1 MVGLEYPGEG
11 AIINIK
17 IAGPTTDLL
26 MLADKICIYLN
37 LLFRQDYS
45 DH

>member
-26 MLADKICIYLN
+26 KEN
-37 LLFRQDYS
+37 F
-45 DH
+45 